1 MQFLQDAPA
10 QTTAYMIAGYTVI
23 FGVIALYLISL
34 FIRRRN
40 LIQEMEIL
48 NDMVKEE

>member
-10 QTTAYMIAGYTVI
+10 QTTIYMVAGYTVI
-23 FGVIALYLISL
+23 FGVMTLYLISL